1 MRIAIIGN
9 HNIILGFKAL
19 GVDTF
24 SVQNKIEIDKA
35 LEEIKEENNY
45 GIIFITENFMEKA
58 REKLDEKFK
67 GSALPAIVP
76 IPDNHK
82 TGAGLA
88 NLKKIVERAVGSDI
102 LFK

>member
-1 MRIAIIGN
+1 MRIAIIGS

-24 SVQNKIEIDKA
+24 IAQNKSEIESA
-35 LEEIKEENNY
+35 LEIIKKENNY
-45 GIIFITENFMEKA
+45 GIIFITEDFMDKA
-58 REKLDEKFK
+58 KDKLEKFH
-67 GSALPAIVP
+67 GEALPAIVP
-76 IPDNHK
+76 IPSNHK
-82 TGAGLA
+82 TGAGLM